1 MDHFWLCFNKTSGQ
15 GLCLPFF
22 KFYGNNKNTELT
34 KQKVGE
40 EEEEEEEVVQSS
52 KFKVNATE
60 LANV

>member
-40 EEEEEEEVVQSS
+40 EEEEEVVQSS
-52 KFKVNATE
+52 KFKVQS
-60 LANV
+60 